1 MKESRPPSS
10 AEQLAE
16 KKNAEAIRL
25 AARGKLYQALDLL
38 NEAIRI
44 APSYPLSFS
53 NRAEVFRRLGML
65 PQAEADRELAQRLG
79 YKPPEPTIEAGP
91 QAAVAEG
98 ADVRSRK
105 VLSLRWPWLSRAAR
119 IAIGLIV
126 LGGIVGAIAFAL
138 SAPQRD
144 GSQVRNPPSP
154 TNIAPTTVMPTAMAT
169 PTAGPSPEGSPFS
182 LIDLERAWEARGI
195 AVTPGGPSAGFS
207 GLATTPFDVRLARG
221 SESMELSILV
231 YPDVE
236 VINEDWQ
243 LTPGQAPL
251 LKEGRS
257 LPAHTSVWWNRNV
270 IVVVRSP
277 RGGMSADALD
287 AFFALSP

>member
-1 MKESRPPSS
+1 MEPRPPSS

-25 AARGKLYQALDLL
+25 AARGRLYQALDLL

-65 PQAEADRELAQRLG
+65 PQAKADRELAQRLA
-79 YKPPEPTIEAGP
+79 YKPPEPTIEAEP
-91 QAAVAEG
+91 EAAVAEV

-105 VLSLRWPWLSRAAR
+105 VLSLCWSRLSRASR

-126 LGGIVGAIAFAL
+126 LGGIVGGVVFAL
-138 SAPQRD
+138 SAPGRE
-144 GSQVRNPPSP
+144 GSQVRGLPSP
-154 TNIAPTTVMPTAMAT
+154 TNVAPTAVTSTVTASPT
-169 PTAGPSPEGSPFS
+169 PSPSPEGSPFS

-195 AVTPGGPSAGFS
+195 AVTQGGPSAGFG
-207 GLATTPFDVRLARG
+207 GLTTTPFDVRLARG
-221 SESMELSILV
+221 SDSMELSILV
-231 YPDVE
+231 YSDLE
-236 VINEDWQ
+236 AINEDWQ
-243 LTPGQAPL
+243 LTPGQAPV

-257 LPAHTSVWWNRNV
+257 LPDHTSIWWNRNI

-277 RGGMSADALD
+277 RGEMSAEALD